1 MTLEPNPPEMIL
13 RAIADLRAGVP
24 VVVRCDDADLVAL
37 ATETGTDARTAELLA
52 DGAILAITARRAA
65 GMNAMVYDD
74 DLARIEPPSNATVRW
89 VRAVSDPTQ
98 DLAHPM
104 KGPFSMARG
113 GAVTG
118 YRMAL
123 ALCKMARLLPAALVG
138 VAQSVPDTLT
148 VIDAAEI
155 EAALPAFRGEIM
167 QTPPLFSAVK
177 VDGERAYDI
186 ARRGETA
193 ELKARPLTVH
203 RLELLATPD
212 PDHAVIEMVC
222 GKGGYVRSIARDL
235 GQALGCHGHVASLR
249 RLASGG
255 FDLEG
260 ALGFEA
266 LEALKTDPDRDD
278 HLLAVE
284 EGLGDAPE
292 IEVPASI
299 AERIDH
305 GDNAAVPAIDAPVY
319 WLSYDGAPL
328 AIVEREGAAPPKLKR
343 VFRFE
348 DEG

>member
-1 MTLEPNPPEMIL
+1 MARRKKGRPVHGWLIVDKPEGVTSTQVVGRVRWAFDAQKAGHAGTLDPFATGLLAVALGEATKTVPYAQEGEKTYHFTI
-13 RAIADLRAGVP
+13 RWGQATTTDDREGEICATSDLR
-24 VVVRCDDADLVAL
+24 
-37 ATETGTDARTAELLA
+37 
-52 DGAILAITARRAA
+52 
-65 GMNAMVYDD
+65 
-74 DLARIEPPSNATVRW
+74 
-89 VRAVSDPTQ
+89 PT
-98 DLAHPM
+98 
-104 KGPFSMARG
+104 
-113 GAVTG
+113 
-118 YRMAL
+118 
-123 ALCKMARLLPAALVG
+123 
-138 VAQSVPDTLT
+138 
-148 VIDAAEI
+148 AAEI
-155 EAALPAFRGEIM
+155 EAALPLFRGEIM

-212 PDHAVIEMVC
+212 SDHAVIEMVC

-235 GQALGCHGHVASLR
+235 GEALGCHGHVASLR

-255 FDLEG
+255 FDLDG
-260 ALGFEA
+260 AIGFEA

-284 EGLGDAPE
+284 EGMGDAPE
-292 IEVPASI
+292 FEVPASI

-319 WLSYDGAPL
+319 WLSHDGAPL
-328 AIVEREGAAPPKLKR
+328 AIAEREGAAPPKLKR